1 MDELLARCRE
11 AEAQS
16 SIGPW
21 SQAREEMIRNAKD
34 KKCRFQSAVFFNLFM
49 FVVRIGVL
57 IIFQI
62 FWAST
67 ACHRNRTDSESLR
80 RQTLP
85 LFLQQLDGQI
95 WCATLGKASFA
106 QRL

>member
-67 ACHRNRTDSESLR
+67 ACVTETERPFIACE
-80 RQTLP
+80 
-85 LFLQQLDGQI
+85 
-95 WCATLGKASFA
+95 GKRCLCFFNS
-106 QRL
+106 